1 MHAVEGVGAQRV
13 CAGHCIAV
21 RTPAWRHYYASVQ
34 ATALPSALLLGV
46 IIAATSFRAFVQAP
60 AAMDAGVIL
69 IKPFLKVC

>member
-1 MHAVEGVGAQRV
+1 M
-13 CAGHCIAV
+13 
-21 RTPAWRHYYASVQ
+21 SVQ